1 MREFKIREIV
11 REEVRKI
18 LKESGIA
25 LQEDTPKKGNRVR
38 TPHGN
43 GVVLYLAHPNV
54 RVRLDSGNIMNI
66 NRNKVVTK

>member
-43 GVVLYLAHPNV
+43 GEVLYLAHPNV

-66 NRNKVVTK
+66 NRNKVVTL